1 MTSLDFLIELY
12 AAWSPKGVLAS
23 VAMVMQLSV
32 LHLIPKMFSSG
43 NRAQDQYVYNHALVG
58 GPQDENVL

>member
-32 LHLIPKMFSSG
+32 LHLMFSSG

-58 GPQDENVL
+58 GPQDETVL